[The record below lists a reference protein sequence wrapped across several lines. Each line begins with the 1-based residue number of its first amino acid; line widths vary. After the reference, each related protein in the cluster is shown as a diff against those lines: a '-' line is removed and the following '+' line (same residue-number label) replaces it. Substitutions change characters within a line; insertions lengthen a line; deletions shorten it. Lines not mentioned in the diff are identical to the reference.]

1 MWLLS
6 VWPDHERLRA
16 FDRAYKAHGCGHRP
30 RDERQLVPLRY
41 LQPDSRRHQGR
52 VGCPREGS
60 LVMNEA
66 TVEAPVPTGLS
77 RRNFLVTSGAT
88 ALVIGFARRA
98 ASGRALADPAASLF
112 APNAYLRI
120 TADDRVTV
128 VCGSAEMGQGVLT
141 AIPMLLAEELDA
153 DWST

>member
-88 ALVIGFARRA
+88 ALVIGFARRGA
-98 ASGRALADPAASLF
+98 RGRGPGGVTSCAERLPAHYCRRSR
-112 APNAYLRI
+112 Y
-120 TADDRVTV
+120 
-128 VCGSAEMGQGVLT
+128 GGVRFG
-141 AIPMLLAEELDA
+141 
-153 DWST
+153 